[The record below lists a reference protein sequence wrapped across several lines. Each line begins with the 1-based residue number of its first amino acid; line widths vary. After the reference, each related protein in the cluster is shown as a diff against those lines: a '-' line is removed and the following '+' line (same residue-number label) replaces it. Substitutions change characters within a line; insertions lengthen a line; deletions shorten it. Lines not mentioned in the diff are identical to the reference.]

1 VGQGNDA
8 PFGNAV
14 IRFSLCGNAKKEY
27 PESAVSIRIDLTFDP
42 DLFKSTAMPNVRIVE
57 KEEVAAAGWMLHPAT
72 KRLIIQWV
80 VAIVV
85 AFGLGTWLVWWAAH
99 LQRQFALD
107 EIRAAC
113 LRVLPETVDRCVDTV
128 IIQRGGAR
136 R

>member
-1 VGQGNDA
+1 
-8 PFGNAV
+8 
-14 IRFSLCGNAKKEY
+14 
-27 PESAVSIRIDLTFDP
+27 
-42 DLFKSTAMPNVRIVE
+42 MPNLQVVE
-57 KEEVAAAGWMLHPAT
+57 KEEVVAAGWILHPAT
-72 KRLIIQWV
+72 RRLIIQWV
-80 VAIVV
+80 VAVV
-85 AFGLGTWLVWWAAH
+85 VTFGLGTWLVWWAAH